1 MSRHS
6 FKRLI
11 TLVLAT
17 LSIAFCGQ
25 ALNNPP
31 RPIRKFQSNSGK
43 LRSQLAPK
51 EYPSLRMTPALKI
64 VATFLIGV
72 ASATVF
78 WNSNSQFQ
86 TVDDIPAQYFKEKK
100 SISCQVKRVTD
111 GDTFRYSQCQLKV
124 ALSERYLKLKPNFLH
139 ISSANSLYLQ
149 RRTGNRLLTVFS
161 TISK

>member
-1 MSRHS
+1 MSRSS
-6 FKRLI
+6 FQRLT

-17 LSIAFCGQ
+17 LCIAFCGQ
-25 ALNNPP
+25 ALNSPP
-31 RPIRKFQSNSGK
+31 RPLRKFQSNSGR

-51 EYPSLRMTPALKI
+51 EYPSLRMTPALKL

-100 SISCQVKRVTD
+100 SISGQVKRVSD
-111 GDTFRYSQCQLKV
+111 GDTFRYLRGQQKN
-124 ALSERYLKLKPNFLH
+124 ALSE
-139 ISSANSLYLQ
+139 
-149 RRTGNRLLTVFS
+149 
-161 TISK
+161 